1 MEQKLLSIYVGNDVT
16 RICEVVKKS
25 STSVVVNNATEVST
39 PTGSM
44 DDGYLTDIPAIA
56 EAIRGCVFGRGFTA
70 NKVVFTISS
79 KKIANKEVVIPY
91 VRGDKK
97 IAAILEANSGEY
109 FPMSTSGDFLF
120 AHSVM
125 ETYQEEDGKKI
136 RLTAVAAPRE
146 LVECY
151 YELADELRLTVESI
165 DYVGNSVLQL
175 LSLQMKE
182 GDTEL
187 VLQIEKDMTF
197 VNVMSGKDIILQ
209 RSVPYG
215 KNAVINSMMEIKKLT
230 EKDAKT
236 LLSNRDMLD
245 RQVTEAEYAEAVRY
259 LISSIGRIV
268 EYHRSRNPDRI
279 IDGIKVFGEGSA
291 IAGID
296 EVLKQEL
303 GADVTHFSSLQGVKV
318 SGKAYLTSDAALR
331 YLANFGAVLK
341 PIGLNL
347 ARGKKNEKAS
357 KTVNMVLWLI
367 FAAGIVVSLSLCA
380 WKFVELKLTEA
391 AHEAIKAEIT
401 KKQDIENLVAQ
412 YDATVDSYSAFI
424 ACVEVSQNDNDML
437 LTFVNDLE
445 GIIPKDLRVVNINAN
460 SGEVVLGVEAPD
472 LGAVADFLV
481 KASGFEYVT
490 DYTLEELDVVDG
502 PVNGSSLYYVSEKYM
517 DRIDE
522 LEAPDEEDGTSS
534 DYAEFLLDMFEAT
547 RIPDDEGKF
556 IDDADIRSILEHNVN
571 TSGSA
576 EDKKLSLEQAND
588 ILIQKFTHVEY
599 EIIFYIAQPEEVD
612 AEGNVVDKFEKFEK
626 SNIIMNS
633 TSTEEQTTEGGTK

>member
-1 MEQKLLSIYVGNDVT
+1 MEQKLLSIYIGKDVT

-25 STSVVVNNATEVST
+25 ATSIVVNNATEVST
-39 PTGSM
+39 PPGAL
-44 DDGYLTDIPAIA
+44 DDGYLTDIPTIA
-56 EAIRGCVFGRGFTA
+56 EAIRGCVFGRGFSA
-70 NKVVFTISS
+70 SKVVFTISS

-97 IAAILEANSGEY
+97 IAQILEANSSEY
-109 FPMSTSGDFLF
+109 FPMTTAGDFLF

-125 ETYQEEDGKKI
+125 ETYQDEDGKKL
-136 RLTAVAAPRE
+136 RLTAVAAPRD

-151 YELADELRLTVESI
+151 YELADELRLTVENI

-268 EYHRSRNPDRI
+268 EYHRSRNPERI

-303 GADVTHFSSLQGVKV
+303 GANVTHFSTLQGVKV
-318 SGKAYLTSDAALR
+318 SGKAYLTSESALR
-331 YLANFGAVLK
+331 YLANFGAILK
-341 PIGLNL
+341 PIGLTINKGK
-347 ARGKKNEKAS
+347 AKEKVSRGIDRVLLIVLLLGLFTSVLFCSVQGLIYFGVKGENED
-357 KTVNMVLWLI
+357 L
-367 FAAGIVVSLSLCA
+367 
-380 WKFVELKLTEA
+380 
-391 AHEAIKAEIT
+391 T
-401 KKQDIENLVAQ
+401 KKVKEMSTVEDVILDYNNAIDAYNLVIESAKGTENDNEQLLVMIENLER
-412 YDATVDSYSAFI
+412 I
-424 ACVEVSQNDNDML
+424 M
-437 LTFVNDLE
+437 
-445 GIIPKDLRVVNINAN
+445 PKDVRVTAIE
-460 SGEVVLGVEAPD
+460 SLD
-472 LGAVADFLV
+472 GAVVFSIQSPSLEAIADLAVNVENLNF
-481 KASGFEYVT
+481 
-490 DYTLEELDVVDG
+490 VDG
-502 PVNGSSLYYVSEKYM
+502 YL
-517 DRIDE
+517 
-522 LEAPDEEDGTSS
+522 LEAVTSNDEAIPGASN
-534 DYAEFLLDMFEAT
+534 YNEFLAEKEKNSAKNKNNRGNEDA
-547 RIPDDEGKF
+547 
-556 IDDADIRSILEHNVN
+556 DDAEEN
-571 TSGSA
+571 T
-576 EDKKLSLEQAND
+576 
-588 ILIQKFTHVEY
+588 
-599 EIIFYIAQPEEVD
+599 EEVD
-612 AEGNVVDKFEKFEK
+612 PLDRSVSKFRYYEYDLTVYIKKPVSEEEYKSFVKETLKSDADSSQEK
-626 SNIIMNS
+626 
-633 TSTEEQTTEGGTK
+633 EGGDK

>member
-1 MEQKLLSIYVGNDVT
+1 MEQKLLSIYIGKDVT

-25 STSVVVNNATEVST
+25 ATSIVVNNATEVST
-39 PTGSM
+39 PPGAL
-44 DDGYLTDIPAIA
+44 DDGYLTDVPTIA
-56 EAIRGCVFGRGFTA
+56 EAIRGCVFGRGFSA

-97 IAAILEANSGEY
+97 ISQILEANSSEY
-109 FPMSTSGDFLF
+109 FPMTTTGDFLF

-125 ETYQEEDGKKI
+125 ETYQDEDGKKL
-136 RLTAVAAPRE
+136 RLTAVAAPRD

-151 YELADELRLTVESI
+151 YELADELRLTVENI

-175 LSLQMKE
+175 LSLQMRE

-268 EYHRSRNPDRI
+268 EYHRSRNPERI

-303 GADVTHFSSLQGVKV
+303 GANVTHFSTLQGVKV
-318 SGKAYLTSDAALR
+318 SGKAYLTSESALR
-331 YLANFGAVLK
+331 YLANFGAILK
-341 PIGLNL
+341 PIGLTLN
-347 ARGKKNEKAS
+347 RGKGKEKLSRGFDRVLVLLFLLGLFTSVLFCSVQALIYFGIEGENKELASKAS
-357 KTVNMVLWLI
+357 EMATVEETIAEYNNAVDAYNLVIESVKGTDNDNEQL
-367 FAAGIVVSLSLCA
+367 
-380 WKFVELKLTEA
+380 LTL
-391 AHEAIKAEIT
+391 
-401 KKQDIENLVAQ
+401 IENLER
-412 YDATVDSYSAFI
+412 I
-424 ACVEVSQNDNDML
+424 M
-437 LTFVNDLE
+437 
-445 GIIPKDLRVVNINAN
+445 PKDMRVIKIESLDGA
-460 SGEVVLGVEAPD
+460 VVLTIQSPSVEAIAD
-472 LGAVADFLV
+472 LSVNVEKLNFVEGYLLETVTSEDKAIPGASNYEDFLAEEERE
-481 KASGFEYVT
+481 KAK
-490 DYTLEELDVVDG
+490 
-502 PVNGSSLYYVSEKYM
+502 NKNN
-517 DRIDE
+517 
-522 LEAPDEEDGTSS
+522 S
-534 DYAEFLLDMFEAT
+534 D
-547 RIPDDEGKF
+547 DDEG
-556 IDDADIRSILEHNVN
+556 DADAEENTEAVDPLDKSLSKFRYYQYDLTVFIKKPVVEEEHKTFAKEVLK
-571 TSGSA
+571 SDADASQA
-576 EDKKLSLEQAND
+576 E
-588 ILIQKFTHVEY
+588 
-599 EIIFYIAQPEEVD
+599 
-612 AEGNVVDKFEKFEK
+612 
-626 SNIIMNS
+626 
-633 TSTEEQTTEGGTK
+633 EGGAN